1 MCKAFA
7 DLSGCTNSICWFCAK
22 HTSLSFSFN
31 RNNAA
36 AGENMAGAQRFVCL
50 HKVFTP
56 LLYNFS
62 LRCASVQI
70 KHFGV
75 LKHGTNKTNLYTC
88 TENYPCSC
96 AVFQSPLHE
105 KTCLQFEK
113 IRIYGIIETTNI
125 TRWKDAGVISSNA

>member
-1 MCKAFA
+1 
-7 DLSGCTNSICWFCAK
+7 
-22 HTSLSFSFN
+22 
-31 RNNAA
+31 
-36 AGENMAGAQRFVCL
+36 MAGVKRFVCL
-50 HKVFTP
+50 HKVSTQ

-75 LKHGTNKTNLYTC
+75 LKHGTSKNDLYTC
-88 TENYPCSC
+88 TENRPCSC
-96 AVFQSPLHE
+96 AVLRFALHG
-105 KTCLQFEK
+105 KSRPQFEK